1 MKKTIFIM
9 IAVLAAVT
17 VRTNASAADIGVG
30 AMGWYSAWKM
40 KQSGNNSDIKPTV
53 LYGPVMTIG
62 FDKTWSLSGVFLY
75 GSFKM
80 KNDGD
85 SSSQKIRR
93 FDADIT
99 LNRIM
104 TPNVKV
110 FGGAKVMNYSWSNN
124 GSGHHFAAGP
134 ALGVGLS
141 YPLSDSFFILYNA
154 SAMILRGTHD
164 EQNGSKWSFWAPG
177 YNTTLSGAY
186 YFTSISTTLN
196 AGLRLQYFKDICSDS
211 ENNDSHYF
219 YGVFISAIYSF

>member
-9 IAVLAAVT
+9 IAVLAAFMA
-17 VRTNASAADIGVG
+17 RTNVSAADIGVG

-53 LYGPVMTIG
+53 LYGPVMTVG
-62 FDKTWSLSGVFLY
+62 FDNTWSLSGVFLY

-80 KNDGD
+80 KNNNDP
-85 SSSQKIRR
+85 SQNIRR

-104 TPNVKV
+104 TPNVKI
-110 FGGAKVMNYSWSNN
+110 FGGAKVMDYSWSNN
-124 GSGHHFAAGP
+124 GRGHHFATGP

-141 YPLSDSFFILYNA
+141 YPLSESFFILYNV
-154 SAMILRGTHD
+154 SGMFLRGTHHD
-164 EQNGSKWSFWAPG
+164 PNKATRSFWAPG

-196 AGLRLQYFKDICSDS
+196 AGLRLQYFKDIYRDS
-211 ENNDSHYF
+211 ANNDSHYF
-219 YGVFISAIYSF
+219 YGVFISAVYSF